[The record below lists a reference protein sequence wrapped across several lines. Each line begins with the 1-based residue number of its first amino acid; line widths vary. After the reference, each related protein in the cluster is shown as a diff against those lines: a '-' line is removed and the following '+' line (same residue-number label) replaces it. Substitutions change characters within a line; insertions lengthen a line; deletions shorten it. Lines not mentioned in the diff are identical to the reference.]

1 MITMVGGTVLII
13 LTGCRHVFNNSGVRG
28 EYHYSNSMQLNEQCI
43 ADQITGFD
51 NTSL

>member
-1 MITMVGGTVLII
+1 MVGVTVLII
-13 LTGCRHVFNNSGVRG
+13 LGGCRHIFNNSNGEG